1 MSHGSLIRMTGS
13 DLRFG
18 FILHNFMLTFR
29 QYLLESETHPHL
41 VSVTSDKET
50 PHISTHFYRDSDT
63 GVHTRIHTDAKRG
76 IAYWGF
82 QVPNAKG
89 ELTDVAPPDVPKE
102 VRSARL
108 RTAMDHVTDFARS
121 NPKIAQVQ
129 YQTNAGERGEKNHA
143 IFQSKWGEAQ
153 KQHGIETPL
162 VRVEKHPFR

>member
-1 MSHGSLIRMTGS
+1 MYYKFEISGLYCG
-13 DLRFG
+13 
-18 FILHNFMLTFR
+18 
-29 QYLLESETHPHL
+29 
-41 VSVTSDKET
+41 TSAEQI
-50 PHISTHFYRDSDT
+50 PYS
-63 GVHTRIHTDAKRG
+63 
-76 IAYWGF
+76 
-82 QVPNAKG
+82 
-89 ELTDVAPPDVPKE
+89 TDVAPPDVPKE